1 MVMPTT
7 YAHDLFGKEVYRRLP
22 SDMKALIRRHGDL
35 YRIGLHGPDILFYY
49 MISKNPVTQFGVNM
63 HQEKAR
69 AFFEEGMRQVR
80 RNNDEALL
88 AYLLGF
94 GCHYLLDS
102 ACHPYVNQM
111 AEKGVIPHI
120 VLEKE
125 FDRVLMEE
133 TGKDPDH
140 YYPACGIIPKVEY
153 AKVIHRAIP
162 LVKTVNIY
170 ISMKMMKI
178 LTNFMVC
185 DDHGRK
191 RRIVGKL
198 LRCGGRSI
206 GSMIEHFMAEGAL
219 EEAKA
224 PMPEL
229 ERLYREAI
237 PETTEYL
244 KELYTLREGAYHL
257 SARWNRTYNG

>member
-1 MVMPTT
+1 MPTT

-22 SDMKALIRRHGDL
+22 ADMKAVIRRHGEL

-49 MISKNPVTQFGVNM
+49 MVSKNPVSQFGVQM
-63 HQEKAR
+63 HKEKAK

-80 RNNDEALL
+80 RNKDEALL
-88 AYLLGF
+88 VYLLGF
-94 GCHYLLDS
+94 GCHYMLDS

-111 AEKGVIPHI
+111 ADEGVVPHI

-140 YYPACGIIPKVEY
+140 YYPACGIVPKMKY
-153 AKVIHRAIP
+153 ARIIHRVIP
-162 LVKTVNIY
+162 LVRTGNIF
-170 ISMKMMKI
+170 ISLKMMKF

-191 RRIVGKL
+191 RRIVGKCL
-198 LRCGGRSI
+198 SFGGKSI
-206 GSMIEHFMAEGAL
+206 GSMIEHFMTEGPVAEA
-219 EEAKA
+219 EK
-224 PMPEL
+224 PMPKLKEL
-229 ERLYREAI
+229 YEDAI
-237 PETTEYL
+237 PETVEYL
-244 KELYTLREGAYHL
+244 KELYTLREGSYRL

>member
-1 MVMPTT
+1 MPTT
-7 YAHDLFGKEVYRRLP
+7 YAHDLFGKEVYKKLP

-49 MISKNPVTQFGVNM
+49 MVSKNPVTQFGIDM
-63 HQEKAR
+63 HHEKAR

-94 GCHYLLDS
+94 GCHYMFDS

-111 AEKGVIPHI
+111 AAEGVVPHI

-140 YYPACGIIPKVEY
+140 YYPACGIVPKMEY

-162 LVKTVNIY
+162 LVKTINIY
-170 ISMKMMKI
+170 LSVKMMKI

-185 DDHGRK
+185 DDQGRK
-191 RRIVGKL
+191 RRIIGKIL
-198 LRCGGRSI
+198 SFGGKSI
-206 GSMIEHFMAEGAL
+206 GSVIEHFMTAEAV
-219 EEAKA
+219 EQAKA
-224 PMPEL
+224 PIPEL
-229 ERLYREAI
+229 KRLYQEAI
-237 PETTEYL
+237 PETAEYL
-244 KELYTLREGAYHL
+244 RELYTLREGAYHL

>member
-1 MVMPTT
+1 
-7 YAHDLFGKEVYRRLP
+7 
-22 SDMKALIRRHGDL
+22 
-35 YRIGLHGPDILFYY
+35 
-49 MISKNPVTQFGVNM
+49 M

-94 GCHYLLDS
+94 GCHYMLDS

-111 AEKGVIPHI
+111 AEKGVSPHI

-133 TGKDPDH
+133 TGKDLDH

-162 LVKTVNIY
+162 LVRTVNIY

-185 DDHGRK
+185 DDHGKK

-206 GSMIEHFMAEGAL
+206 GSMIEHFMAEGVL

>member
-1 MVMPTT
+1 MPTT
-7 YAHDLFGKEVYRRLP
+7 YAHDLFGQKVYRQLP
-22 SDMKALIRRHGDL
+22 ENMKKIIRENGEL
-35 YRIGLHGPDILFYY
+35 YRIGLHGPDIFFYY
-49 MISKNPVTQFGVNM
+49 FIFKNHVSGVGYRM
-63 HQEKAR
+63 HKEKAA
-69 AFFEEGMRQVR
+69 AFFQEGMAQVR
-80 RNNDEALL
+80 ERKDEALL

-94 GCHYLLDS
+94 GCHYMLDS

-111 AEKGVIPHI
+111 ADEGVVPHI

-140 YYPACGIIPKVEY
+140 YYPACGIVPRMEY
-153 AKVIHRAIP
+153 ARVIHRAMP

-170 ISMKMMKI
+170 ISVKMMKL

-191 RRIVGKL
+191 RRIIGKL
-198 LRCGGRSI
+198 LSFGGKSV
-206 GSMIEHFMAEGAL
+206 GSVIEHFMTAEAV
-219 EEAKA
+219 EQAKA

-237 PETTEYL
+237 PETVEYL

>member
-1 MVMPTT
+1 MPTT
-7 YAHDLFGKEVYRRLP
+7 YAHDLFGKEVYKRLP

-49 MISKNPVTQFGVNM
+49 MVSKNPVTQFGIEM
-63 HQEKAR
+63 HHEKAR

-80 RNNDEALL
+80 RNDDEALF

-94 GCHYLLDS
+94 GCHYILDS
-102 ACHPYVNQM
+102 ACHPYVNKM
-111 AEKGVIPHI
+111 AAEGVIPHI

-140 YYPACGIIPKVEY
+140 YYPACGIMPKMEY
-153 AKVIHRAIP
+153 ARVIHRAIP
-162 LVKTVNIY
+162 LVKTINIY
-170 ISMKMMKI
+170 ISVRMMKI

-191 RRIVGKL
+191 RRILGKL
-198 LRCGGRSI
+198 LRLGGESI
-206 GSMIEHFMAEGAL
+206 GSVIEHFMTAEAV
-219 EEAKA
+219 EQAKV

-229 ERLYREAI
+229 ERLYREAV
-237 PETTEYL
+237 PEAVEYL
-244 KELYTLREGAYHL
+244 GELYTLREGAYHL
-257 SARWNRTYNG
+257 SKRWDRTYNG